1 MRSLLVLVAS
11 CALLLAVGASAG
23 AASGPTAQAAKSCSG
38 NYRNY
43 SQTSYMFKFRAAHIS
58 CKTSR
63 AVAKAFQR
71 CRGNGKAHCHHRV
84 YGGYKCS
91 EKRSYGFA
99 SFDSVTTCKKGA
111 RVARHTYTDSF

>member
-1 MRSLLVLVAS
+1 
-11 CALLLAVGASAG
+11 
-23 AASGPTAQAAKSCSG
+23 
-38 NYRNY
+38 
-43 SQTSYMFKFRAAHIS
+43 MFKFRAAHIS

-99 SFDSVTTCKKGA
+99 SFDSVTTCRKGS
-111 RVARHTYTDSF
+111 RVAKHTYTDGF